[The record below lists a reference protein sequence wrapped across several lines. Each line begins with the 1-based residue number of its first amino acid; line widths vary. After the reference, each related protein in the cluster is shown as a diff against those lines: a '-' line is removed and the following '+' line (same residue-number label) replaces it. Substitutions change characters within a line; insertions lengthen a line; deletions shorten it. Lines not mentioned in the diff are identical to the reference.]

1 MHIYLR
7 RENARRDSLTAAK
20 GLTLDSYTSD
30 MKDAEREKGD
40 NATVS
45 HGPPL
50 SYWVGSVLTAAV
62 LPLHDLECGA
72 NRLGSTVMY
81 VDFADFWISFGC
93 RVIAMVRGEWD
104 VVYSLFFFTSYF
116 LPLFLWLRPY
126 ASMVVPFQKQKK
138 ELFSGVMA
146 SSESLRLQPTVTTA
160 GRMRL
165 PNCQNAL
172 GKKGSLLSSDDRY
185 LDRYGHDRHPCHPS
199 LSFCFHESRT
209 LTQHSEYDWLQSRSH
224 PSQCLR
230 VG

>member
-30 MKDAEREKGD
+30 MKEAEREKGD

-72 NRLGSTVMY
+72 NRLGSTVMH

-93 RVIAMVRGEWD
+93 RVIAMVCGEWD
-104 VVYSLFFFTSYF
+104 VVYSLFFFSSSYF
-116 LPLFLWLRPY
+116 LPPFLWLRPY
-126 ASMVVPFQKQKK
+126 ASMVVPFQKQKRAIFRRYG
-138 ELFSGVMA
+138 LFRVLAFATYSDD
-146 SSESLRLQPTVTTA
+146 SW
-160 GRMRL
+160 
-165 PNCQNAL
+165 QNAVVEL
-172 GKKGSLLSSDDRY
+172 PK
-185 LDRYGHDRHPCHPS
+185 
-199 LSFCFHESRT
+199 RT
-209 LTQHSEYDWLQSRSH
+209 REERKSVVER
-224 PSQCLR
+224 
-230 VG
+230 